1 MRKKVGVLPH
11 DIFAKGFFKGCHHNI
26 NLVYRLTGTFFHIPT
41 ILECAILNVSIK
53 MYASHLSSIRQALA
67 SVLGVVICIFCYFFM
82 FKLFIRILHKLQG
95 TMGL

>member
-53 MYASHLSSIRQALA
+53 MYVLQHVTLIQYPSGLSFGPRRGNMYI
-67 SVLGVVICIFCYFFM
+67 VL
-82 FKLFIRILHKLQG
+82 LFYV
-95 TMGL
+95 